1 MDETAERSPLTEP
14 WFVASAAFV
23 AVLAAALVVL
33 IAAHVFGHHRKPAA
47 SVKVSHKSSPTPV
60 ATASNPNGCSL
71 AAGSQTIPTTAPAA
85 QWVTVGD
92 MQAPQAPASVG
103 PQRTVSGVGVCFEH
117 SPLGALYA
125 AVNFF
130 AAGTSVPQ
138 ATLLEQLAAPSRF
151 RAELIAQSKGS
162 GAEIQEDDGNPGAI
176 AVAGFSITDYTSAA
190 EDLTV
195 VLSGP
200 GGQLAA
206 VQMSEQWQAGDWKV
220 EIPAGL
226 QLTATAAGS
235 LAGFIPWS
243 AE

>member
-1 MDETAERSPLTEP
+1 MDETAERSQLAEP

-23 AVLAAALVVL
+23 AVLTAALLVL
-33 IAAHVFGHHRKPAA
+33 VASHVFGSHHKAGAAKRAVAKAAPA
-47 SVKVSHKSSPTPV
+47 PV
-60 ATASNPNGCSL
+60 MKASNPDGCSL
-71 AAGSQTIPTTAPAA
+71 PVGSQTIPTTAPAA
-85 QWVTVGD
+85 RWVTVGD
-92 MQAPQAPASVG
+92 MRAPQAPASVG
-103 PQRTVSGVGVCFEH
+103 PQRTAGGVGVCFAH
-117 SPLGALYA
+117 SPIGALYA

-130 AAGTSVPQ
+130 AAGTAVPQ
-138 ATLLEQLAAPSRF
+138 AKLLEQLAAPSRF
-151 RAELIAQSKGS
+151 RSELIAQSNGS
-162 GAEIQEDDGNPGAI
+162 GSEIQQDDGNPGAL

-206 VQMSEQWQAGDWKV
+206 VQMSERWQAGDWKL

-226 QLTATAAGS
+226 QLTATAASS